1 MVKSMAFM
9 VLGFLIAGIFAGS
22 FAIADNNYGGPMIPY
37 SPGNSPQGP
46 QGNLPPNGSGI
57 YNSGAG
63 PVYMG
68 PGMMA
73 QEQQRVQ
80 AQYMMNGDRYQVNRG
95 EFQSGNNIT
104 SVQITTTIT
113 YTNGTQSNY
122 TVQINTQNQSGRL
135 IRNLNMEREGKYFN
149 VSVEDG
155 LNVTDHFF
163 GNHSQLMVNLSNGT
177 PMNISVFPD
186 QALQNAFQR
195 LRMQEALMNNS
206 SNYSIQLR
214 EMVQNHIPG
223 VVYNIEAGKP
233 GRFLGIFKMDM
244 NVSAEVNPE
253 NGQIVSIHQPWWAF
267 LVSSYEPPA
276 NSGNSTSVNETNT
289 TNTTSSVNSTNITTN
304 TTNQTSAPMIPYTN
318 TTNSS

>member
-1 MVKSMAFM
+1 MGKGIAFV

-22 FAIADNNYGGPMIPY
+22 FALADNNYGGPMIPY
-37 SPGNSPQGP
+37 SPGNNP
-46 QGNLPPNGSGI
+46 QGNVPNNSGI
-57 YNSGAG
+57 HNSGAG
-63 PVYMG
+63 LVGPVYTG

-73 QEQQRVQ
+73 QEQQRVY

-104 SVQITTTIT
+104 SVQITTTVT
-113 YTNGTQSNY
+113 YANGTQSNY

-135 IRNLNMEREGKYFN
+135 VRNLNMEREGQDFN

-155 LNVTDHFF
+155 LNITDHFF
-163 GNHSQLMVNLSNGT
+163 GNYSQLMVNLSNGT
-177 PMNISVFPD
+177 YMNISVFPD

-195 LRMQEALMNNS
+195 LRMREALMNNN

-214 EMVQNHIPG
+214 ERVQNHIPG
-223 VVYNIEAGKP
+223 VVYHIEAGKP

-253 NGQIVSIHQPWWAF
+253 NGQIVYVHQPWWAF
-267 LVSSYEPPA
+267 LVSSYELPA
-276 NSGNSTSVNETNT
+276 NPGNSTSVNG
-289 TNTTSSVNSTNITTN
+289 TNTTSPVNLTNMTTN
-304 TTNQTSAPMIPYTN
+304 TTNQTGAPMIPYTN
-318 TTNSS
+318 STNSS